1 MILLECIHKRM
12 PTISQAE
19 RLKEEARRQKDVV
32 MMFASDESVIRL
44 IEPLEQ
50 QVVYWPVP
58 HPTAPVNSQSTY
70 CSSDAPLGYTVLG
83 NLSCASCDVYLGA
96 RIGRSASRRTAQ
108 RLTGNY
114 LGDTALRC
122 SLLPRPRS

>member
-44 IEPLEQ
+44 IRA
-50 QVVYWPVP
+50 VG
-58 HPTAPVNSQSTY
+58 A
-70 CSSDAPLGYTVLG
+70 
-83 NLSCASCDVYLGA
+83 ASCLL
-96 RIGRSASRRTAQ
+96 ASSPPNC
-108 RLTGNY
+108 TGQF
-114 LGDTALRC
+114 TIH
-122 SLLPRPRS
+122 LLQ